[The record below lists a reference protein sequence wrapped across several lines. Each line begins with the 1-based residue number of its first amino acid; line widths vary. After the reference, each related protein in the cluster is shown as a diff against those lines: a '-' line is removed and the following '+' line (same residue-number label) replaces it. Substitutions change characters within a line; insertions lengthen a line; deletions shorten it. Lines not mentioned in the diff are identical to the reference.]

1 MGFLGG
7 LGYGVQG
14 TYLLD
19 VIQDILLKSYHTIN
33 QVHIVYLGHNDGLNA
48 SLTASLHLQL
58 LSGVFTRSDE
68 ARDAILYSYSYGF
81 SGFAAMLNSTQA
93 AKLSEAEEVI
103 SIFRSRMLEIHTT
116 RSWDFMGLS
125 LHIQNEQSA
134 GMQLKYGDDII
145 VGILDTGVWP
155 ESQSFRDDGHL
166 GDIPSSWRGTCVEG
180 EKFDPATACNRK
192 LIGARYYL
200 AGFESEVGPLNTSG
214 GAEYRSPRDRVGHG
228 THTASTAVGAVSPDA
243 SYVGGLGRGVARG
256 GAPWSR
262 LAVYK
267 VCWFKDLTGRCSDA
281 DILAAFDDALRDGV
295 HVISASLGSTPPLMP
310 LFMTSTEIGAF
321 HAMQLG
327 VPAVFSAG
335 NDGPDAAMVQNV
347 SPWVITVAASTIDR
361 RFPTVITLGNNVS
374 LVGESFNVNDMKMRL
389 VESGSV
395 FSDGSCSFD
404 QLTNGSRAAASGRIV
419 LCFSTTTASSGVAAL
434 AVYAAGGAGL
444 IFAETISR
452 RSTQDNFLPTVHV
465 DLRQGTRILDY
476 IRGSSRPPTARF
488 SPSTTLV
495 GKSPAP
501 AVAYFSSRGP
511 SSISPHIL
519 KPDVTAPGVNILAA
533 WPPMSSPTVIPLDKR
548 SVTWNFD
555 SGTSMSC
562 PHVSGIVAVV
572 RAVHPTWS
580 PAAIKSAL
588 MTTAY
593 MYDDTSDVMLAGG
606 TLKAADA
613 FDVGA
618 GHVDPLRALDP
629 GLVYDAGARD
639 HVLFLCGLGY
649 TRYQIRQ
656 MVLPSPSLD
665 TSCGGEGG
673 GAAPPEYDLNYPA
686 IVLPRLNATVTV
698 KRTVTNMGPRRDAV
712 YRAAVVSP
720 HGARAAVWPPA
731 LAFSPY
737 RDTASYY
744 VTVAP
749 AKLSR
754 GRYDFGEIVW
764 SDGYHRVRT
773 PLVVRVTTMPDT
785 DTGVDVD
792 VAAARA
798 MDTGTATQLQDS

>member
-1 MGFLGG
+1 M
-7 LGYGVQG
+7 
-14 TYLLD
+14 
-19 VIQDILLKSYHTIN
+19 N
-33 QVHIVYLGHNDGLNA
+33 Q
-48 SLTASLHLQL
+48 
-58 LSGVFTRSDE
+58 E
-68 ARDAILYSYSYGF
+68 
-81 SGFAAMLNSTQA
+81 
-93 AKLSEAEEVI
+93 EAEREERVGRGGGAPGEDAEERVERDQGEVGVA
-103 SIFRSRMLEIHTT
+103 RQE
-116 RSWDFMGLS
+116 
-125 LHIQNEQSA
+125 A
-134 GMQLKYGDDII
+134 GG
-145 VGILDTGVWP
+145 GVWP

-737 RDTASYY
+737 RDTASFY

-792 VAAARA
+792 VAAART
-798 MDTGTATQLQDS
+798 MDTATATQLQDS